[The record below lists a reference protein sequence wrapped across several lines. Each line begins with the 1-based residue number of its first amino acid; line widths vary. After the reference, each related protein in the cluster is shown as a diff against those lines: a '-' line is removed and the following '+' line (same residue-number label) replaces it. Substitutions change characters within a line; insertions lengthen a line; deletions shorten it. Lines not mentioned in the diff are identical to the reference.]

1 MGMVG
6 RIKCLFICPSFERVG
21 TMRLRERLGRMDR
34 RLFAAVAGA
43 RLPGLERVV
52 PALSRAADNSLLW
65 AGIAGTLAV
74 SGRRPLR
81 RAATRGLLAV
91 SLASPLVNLVGKQ
104 AFRRNRPSPDGLPL
118 ARLVRMPLSASFPSG
133 HSASAAA
140 FAAAV
145 AMEAPR
151 AVAVPVGLLAA
162 GVCFSRVYTGV
173 HYPGDVLAGAAV
185 GVAAGVLTLR
195 LWPEAA
201 EAGRARAAVTAP
213 PVRLDPEGEGL
224 VAVVDEGAG
233 RGAGEEGGEAAFAG
247 AEAGTRTA
255 DALRAAL
262 PRAEIYEPGPGDDLA
277 QVVGEA
283 ASRAKVLAVAGGD
296 GVVSRVA
303 GQALRT
309 AVPLLVVPSGA
320 PGDFARALGLL
331 TVDDAVDAYRSGDL
345 VTVDVGEAAGRP
357 FVGSASM
364 GIYPEVLAR
373 RQRRQGRIG
382 KWPALLW
389 AMAEVLG
396 PGGARPADLVVDG
409 VPRRVWLVFVGNCR
423 HQVRGAAPTRRER
436 LEDGLLDV
444 RILTAA
450 GRLPRARAFLSVL
463 TGRFR
468 LSRHYQQWQ
477 ADTLRVSSP
486 SGRVRLACD
495 GEVFTVSGEVEFAKR
510 PRSLLVFRP
519 LG

>member
-1 MGMVG
+1 
-6 RIKCLFICPSFERVG
+6 
-21 TMRLRERLGRMDR
+21 MRLRERLGRMDR

-43 RLPGLERVV
+43 RLAGLDRVV

-65 AGIAGTLAV
+65 AGIAGALAV

-104 AFRRNRPSPDGLPL
+104 AFRRNRPSPDGLPF

-185 GVAAGVLTLR
+185 GVAAGALTLR

-224 VAVVDEGAG
+224 VAVVDEGAEQVAERDAGGGAG
-233 RGAGEEGGEAAFAG
+233 RGAGKGAFTA

-262 PRAEIYEPGPGDDLA
+262 PRAEVCEPGPGDDIA
-277 QVVGEA
+277 QVVDEA
-283 ASRAKVLAVAGGD
+283 ASRAKVLAVAGDD
-296 GVVSRVA
+296 GVVARAA

-309 AVPLLVVPSGA
+309 GVPLLVVPSGT

-357 FVGSASM
+357 FVDAASL

-373 RQRRQGRIG
+373 RERRQGRIG

-396 PGGARPADLVVDG
+396 PGGARPVDLVVDG

-450 GRLPRARAFLSVL
+450 ARLPRARAFLSVL

-486 SGRVRLACD
+486 SGEVRLACD
-495 GEVFTVSGEVEFAKR
+495 GEAFTVSGEVEFAKR